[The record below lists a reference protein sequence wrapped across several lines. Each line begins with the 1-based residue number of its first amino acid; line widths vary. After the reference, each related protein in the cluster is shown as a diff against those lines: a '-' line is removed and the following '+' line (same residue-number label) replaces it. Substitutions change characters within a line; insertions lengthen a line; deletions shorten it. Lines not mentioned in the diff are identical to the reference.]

1 MLQVPWS
8 GVRVKHDAPRDAI
21 QAQRLG
27 INKCD
32 AARQNQALF
41 ARLRSEVELSLQ
53 AYPKKVENEFPT
65 ESVS

>member
-1 MLQVPWS
+1 MCRIIEIYTFRKNQLQFNVYKIHI
-8 GVRVKHDAPRDAI
+8 RI
-21 QAQRLG
+21 
-27 INKCD
+27 CD

-53 AYPKKVENEFPT
+53 AYPQKVENEFPT